1 MIEEFATLT
10 ALVEAA
16 DEGEPVVRSR
26 ALRDL
31 RESLQVLVDDVDA
44 RLAAVESERERGAL
58 DAEMAVLRLYE
69 EADAREQAIM
79 EGLITPEDADQA
91 GVLTRDEI
99 ERLKEEGLLESVA
112 LGRLQ
117 TAA

>member
-16 DEGEPVVRSR
+16 DDGTPVERAR

-31 RESLQVLVDDVDA
+31 RDSLQVLVEDVDA
-44 RLAAVESERERGAL
+44 RLAVVDGERERGAL
-58 DAEMAVLRLYE
+58 DAEMAVLRLHE

-79 EGLITPEDADQA
+79 DGLITAEEADEA
-91 GVLTRDEI
+91 GVLTRVEI

-117 TAA
+117 AA